1 MIKQFLKGV
10 KKILREEG
18 AKSFYLKST
27 SFLIRKIFILLPN
40 SLKPIF
46 ARKIQK
52 FRSDSV
58 DDVINYC
65 FYVLGGIIR
74 PIQIREEFRAF
85 LQIFKDKSP
94 KIVLEIGTANGGSL
108 FSLCKLAPADAVIIS
123 IDLPAGRFGGGYP
136 EWKTPIYELFKKE
149 NQRLFLLRE
158 DSHLVETVV
167 KIKKILN
174 DKQIDFMFIDG
185 DHTYDGVKK
194 DFEMYSTLVK
204 RQGVIAF
211 HDVTPNGLEEFTGG
225 VPIFWKEI
233 KYKYKYKEFIKDENQ
248 TGYGI
253 GCLFLS

>member
-1 MIKQFLKGV
+1 MIKQFLKSV
-10 KKILREEG
+10 NKILREEG
-18 AKSFYLKST
+18 VKSFYLKST
-27 SFLIRKIFILLPN
+27 AFLIRKIFLLLPN
-40 SLKPIF
+40 SLKLIF
-46 ARKIQK
+46 SQKIQK
-52 FRSDSV
+52 FKSDSV
-58 DDVINYC
+58 DEVINYC
-65 FYVLGGIIR
+65 FYFLGGIIR
-74 PIQIREEFRAF
+74 PIQIREEFRSF

-108 FSLCKLAPADAVIIS
+108 FSLCKLAPVDAVIIS

-149 NQRLFLLRE
+149 DQKLFLLRE

-185 DHTYDGVKK
+185 DHTYEGVKK

-204 RQGVIAF
+204 SGGVIAF
-211 HDVTPNGLEEFTGG
+211 HDVTPGGLEEFTGG

-233 KYKYKYKEFIKDENQ
+233 KNEYTYKEFINDQNQ

-253 GCLFLS
+253 GCLFI